1 MVKKMKK
8 TIDKEKLI
16 KAIGKFADKRLAIVG
31 DAFLDLSSI
40 GTIERINPEKIGTP
54 LLKIQR
60 EEYRLGGAGNVAMNI
75 RSLGAHASLNCI
87 IGEDPKG
94 NILKGLCENNNIRL
108 FSIRRGESIIKKRFV
123 ESEENQYILRA
134 DYGENDLWAIDEKSA
149 KHLYEHLDRARFDAI
164 VISDYNKHMFKGDF
178 GKQLIEMAEKR
189 DVMSIV
195 DAKPVNAYS
204 FKHATL
210 ISPNLKEAREILGT
224 NILNERVL
232 TEELKNRIK
241 SYYVIITLAERGM
254 ACYDGKNYDEIP
266 TKAREVI
273 DVCGAGDTARA
284 AIALGLVSGLN
295 LVEAAHLGNYA
306 AGIVVEKQGTSVVDR
321 NELIERIR
329 SEGN

>member
-1 MVKKMKK
+1 MVKKIEK

-16 KAIGKFADKRLAIVG
+16 RAIEKFADKRIAVVG
-31 DAFLDLSSI
+31 DALLDKYI
-40 GTIERINPEKIGTP
+40 YGAVERINPEKRGAL

-75 RSLGAHASLNCI
+75 HSLGARVSLSCI
-87 IGEDPKG
+87 IGEDPRG

-108 FSIRRGESIIKKRFV
+108 LSTRRGESVIKERFV
-123 ESEENQYILRA
+123 ESEDNLYILRV
-134 DYGENDLWAIDEKSA
+134 DYGENDLWTIDEKSA
-149 KHLYEHLDRARFDAI
+149 RHLYEHLDRTRFDAI
-164 VISDYNKHMFKGDF
+164 VVSDYNKHMFKGDF

-195 DAKPVNAYS
+195 DAKPANAYS

-210 ISPNLKEAREILGT
+210 ISPNLKEVREILGK
-224 NILNERVL
+224 NILNERML
-232 TEELKNRIK
+232 TEELKKKIK
-241 SYYVIITLAERGM
+241 SDYVIVTLAERGM
-254 ACYDGKNYDEIP
+254 VCYDGKNYNEIP

-321 NELIERIR
+321 DELIERIR
-329 SEGN
+329 SDGG